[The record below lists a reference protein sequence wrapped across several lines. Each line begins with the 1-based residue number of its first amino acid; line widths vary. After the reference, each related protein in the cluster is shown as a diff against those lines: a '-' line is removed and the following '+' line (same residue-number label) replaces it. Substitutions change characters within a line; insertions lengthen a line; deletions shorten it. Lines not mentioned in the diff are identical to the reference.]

1 MTRLSRFL
9 RRLAARLRA
18 EGGAVTA
25 DFVFAF
31 PPIVLM
37 LLASIEA
44 GMVMTRAVML
54 ERAVDMS
61 VRDLRLGLVANPT
74 HDRIKADICARMR
87 LMLSNCNSVLLLEL
101 RPVSTATWN
110 VFTNAPTCVDR
121 TATVQPL
128 TTFVPG
134 ESNEM
139 MLVRACIIFDPYF
152 PTTAFAAGMNLDAS
166 GGYQLVAMSAFVNEP
181 R

>member
-1 MTRLSRFL
+1 MRSLARLVRSAL
-9 RRLAARLRA
+9 RRIRA
-18 EGGAVTA
+18 EDGAVTA
-25 DFVFAF
+25 DFLYAF
-31 PPIVLM
+31 PPIILM

-61 VRDLRLGLVANPT
+61 VRELRLGLRPNPT
-74 HDRIKADICARMR
+74 HDQLKADICAR
-87 LMLSNCNSVLLLEL
+87 LTLLLPHCTDVLLLEL
-101 RPVSTATWN
+101 RPVSTTSWN
-110 VFTNAPTCVDR
+110 VFTSAPTCVDR
-121 TATVQPL
+121 TAPVQPL
-128 TTFVPG
+128 TSFVPG

-139 MLVRACIIFDPYF
+139 MLVRACVVFDPYF
-152 PTTAFAAGMNLDAS
+152 PTTGLAAGMVLDAS